1 MPTGVGTGN
10 QLELSLQSRGRRTCI
25 RGWHLH
31 WMSGILEKH
40 RGHIPLNGSS
50 DSQVIGRG
58 GCDRGL
64 LGHACACARVL
75 MCMLGCLSDLA
86 VVGLRR
92 KHSLLQWQE
101 QGQFS
106 ASLSIPPSLLPVSR
120 CLKAEGETLY
130 AVEGFGQFYSWPCS
144 STVPL
149 PCASCT
155 CCCLLGSDR
164 KAGLRS
170 LQWEEALV
178 AGPARCLPLPLG
190 YTGA

>member
-1 MPTGVGTGN
+1 
-10 QLELSLQSRGRRTCI
+10 
-25 RGWHLH
+25 
-31 WMSGILEKH
+31 MSGIWGKH

-58 GCDRGL
+58 GCDKGL

-106 ASLSIPPSLLPVSR
+106 ASLSVPPSLLPVSR

-130 AVEGFGQFYSWPCS
+130 AVEGFGHFSAESREQGSGEKCS
-144 STVPL
+144 ST
-149 PCASCT
+149 
-155 CCCLLGSDR
+155 
-164 KAGLRS
+164 AGLVPPRS
-170 LQWEEALV
+170 PFLVRHAL
-178 AGPARCLPLPLG
+178 AAASWALTERQGC
-190 YTGA
+190 GACSGKRRW